1 MKLCM
6 HMKGMSPEMVY
17 VLIGILIMLFIL
29 MLARYLPPFK

>member
-1 MKLCM
+1 MKLGM
-6 HMKGMSPEMVY
+6 RMKGLSPEMVY

>member
-1 MKLCM
+1 MKLGM
-6 HMKGMSPEMVY
+6 RMKGMSPEMVY